1 MWHGPCSQSPGRG
14 RSDRGRGVRTGAGL
28 APQEAGRRLRRRVGR
43 RAAYLAS
50 ERPAACDS
58 AGWRGESWPGLSHL
72 PPCSSSRLWRHASAV
87 PQRGPL
93 CGLRSSVRAVRC
105 YGLLIGWACWL
116 RPTLNRRSAWG
127 KMSAVRAAALR
138 VAGRRRLCSRRS
150 RQVACSPPCD
160 VHHSGAWDDYWKNQ
174 LKFGAMEQSL
184 ADDMASDATLPGLLS
199 QRGARTILCAGNGL
213 SSEPVALAL
222 YGFDVTALDSS
233 AVPAEAFGRTFR
245 NPEHPVVGFPDSSCA
260 MTIDALRP
268 SRSHRPCVVPA
279 HAPEC
284 GSSACRRRL
293 SVVHHRRPHESGCLP
308 GPFDVV
314 IERRTLQLFPEV
326 ERIAA
331 LDRLVARLADRG
343 VFVSHQH
350 ARGWRPGEARTH
362 HAAAWLESR
371 GFALRSGT
379 APGESDSAARLAYL
393 MFSSG

>member
-1 MWHGPCSQSPGRG
+1 MRFSRVAWGIVAGAVALAAVFVVQALETRFCGSPTRASLWAAFIGAGGAVLWLADRLGMLAPPYAEPTLGLGQDVSGQG
-14 RSDRGRGVRTGAGL
+14 RSATSCGQAEALL
-28 APQEAGRRLRRRVGR
+28 AAFEAGCLF
-43 RAAYLAS
+43 
-50 ERPAACDS
+50 
-58 AGWRGESWPGLSHL
+58 
-72 PPCSSSRLWRHASAV
+72 
-87 PQRGPL
+87 
-93 CGLRSSVRAVRC
+93 
-105 YGLLIGWACWL
+105 
-116 RPTLNRRSAWG
+116 
-127 KMSAVRAAALR
+127 
-138 VAGRRRLCSRRS
+138 
-150 RQVACSPPCD
+150 PPCD

-245 NPEHPVVGFPDSSCA
+245 NPEHPVRRIPGFVLRDDGSMTFGPPGLIDPALCPHMHRSADHPHAGGGSVSFITGDLTNPDVC
-260 MTIDALRP
+260 
-268 SRSHRPCVVPA
+268 
-279 HAPEC
+279 
-284 GSSACRRRL
+284 
-293 SVVHHRRPHESGCLP
+293 P

-379 APGESDSAARLAYL
+379 APGESASAARLAYL